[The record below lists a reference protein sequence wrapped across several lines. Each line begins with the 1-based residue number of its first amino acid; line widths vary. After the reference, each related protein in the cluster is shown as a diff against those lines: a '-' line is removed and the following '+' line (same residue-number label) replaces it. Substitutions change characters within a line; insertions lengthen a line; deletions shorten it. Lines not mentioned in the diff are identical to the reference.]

1 VTGLQGAVR
10 RPREAAEDGISLVE
24 LLVASMVLAILL
36 SIVGGLLVSSVKV
49 IASTQATV
57 QGTATASNVA
67 NELTS
72 VIRSGANQPVA
83 GQLLSNAAF
92 VVASSESLTMYSYVN
107 SYTSVTSTQVR
118 PLLVQFS
125 LNSARQVVEKRWTPT
140 STSGTYFIF
149 PTLAQLASATPMSTR
164 IIGGPLLATP
174 TTGVNTDP
182 LFVYLNASGA
192 VIPSP
197 TGANLCLIAAVRVT
211 VRTQG
216 PTTTSHPAILVV
228 NTVDIPNL
236 PPTGC

>member
-1 VTGLQGAVR
+1 MMA
-10 RPREAAEDGISLVE
+10 
-24 LLVASMVLAILL
+24 LAILL
-36 SIVGGLLVSSVKV
+36 AIVSGLLISSTKV
-49 IASTQATV
+49 IQSTEATA

-67 NELTS
+67 NELSS

-92 VVASSESLTMYSYVN
+92 PVVSSELLTMYSYVN
-107 SYTSVTSTQVR
+107 SYTSASSTQVR

-125 LNSARQVVEKRWTPT
+125 LNSARQLVEKRWLPT
-140 STSGTYFIF
+140 STNGTYFTF
-149 PTLAQLASATPMSTR
+149 PTVSATGVISATPMSTR

-174 TTGVNTDP
+174 ATGANTDP
-182 LFVYLNASGA
+182 LFVYLNASGTP
-192 VIPSP
+192 IPSP
-197 TGANLCLIAAVRVT
+197 TGTSLCTIASVRVT

-216 PTTTSHPAILVV
+216 PTTTSHPAILLV